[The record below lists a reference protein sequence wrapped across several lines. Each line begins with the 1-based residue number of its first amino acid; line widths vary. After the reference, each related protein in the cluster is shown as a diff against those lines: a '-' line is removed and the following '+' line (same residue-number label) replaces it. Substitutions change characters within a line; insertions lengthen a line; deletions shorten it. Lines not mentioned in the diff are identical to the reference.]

1 MPAGHPFQGSQ
12 PKHLDTLQKP
22 KGRRI
27 VFSLQIFEE
36 KKVPYKSF
44 LISNFITFD
53 FFKIPTGPR
62 RPTSPRRKIPTNLTP
77 ALPKSMTDENN
88 YDTDKMMR
96 YDDFSNEDI
105 GNIIMDAIPESELDQ
120 LDNEPEYIPLS
131 SPPHQLPP
139 NIPTVPLGSHG

>member
-12 PKHLDTLQKP
+12 PKHLDALQKP

-27 VFSLQIFEE
+27 FFCLLQIF
-36 KKVPYKSF
+36 K
-44 LISNFITFD
+44 NFITFD
-53 FFKIPTGPR
+53 FFKILTGPR

-88 YDTDKMMR
+88 FDTDKMMR

-120 LDNEPEYIPLS
+120 PDNEPEYIPLS
-131 SPPHQLPP
+131 SPPHQLP
-139 NIPTVPLGSHG
+139 NIPPTIPLGSHL